1 MEEDQISLKE
11 RKGSTKVVV
20 EVVGGGPYKTTNSPT
35 GTIDRTTIVK

>member
-20 EVVGGGPYKTTNSPT
+20 EVVGGGPSKTTYSPT
-35 GTIDRTTIVK
+35 VTIDRTTIVK